1 MSDRLYDVLAIGDV
15 NIDLV
20 LGIEALPEFGQEILA
35 HSLSQHLGGCT
46 ANFACYCARLG
57 LRTALL
63 ARVGR
68 DTYGDFLVAELQ
80 RLGVSTEHLIR
91 DARLPT
97 GITVS
102 LSGPT
107 DRAFVTH
114 LGTIDSLTGADAT
127 DALLAQAD
135 WVHVGSFFLQ
145 SKLRPQ
151 VPDLLRRARALGAR
165 TSLDTGYDP
174 SGEWNGGLPAAL
186 AQVSVFLPNEVEATA
201 IARAPDPEA
210 ALSALAGQCPMV
222 AVKLG
227 AEGAAYASGAERLR
241 AAPLRVGVVDTTCC
255 GDAFNAGFVAGMLRR
270 LPPAECLA
278 WGNACGA
285 LVASGR
291 GNAAHR
297 VSVEALSRALATGEV
312 E

>member
-1 MSDRLYDVLAIGDV
+1 MSRRPYDVLAIGDV

-20 LGIEALPEFGQEILA
+20 LGLEALPQFGQEVVA
-35 HSLSQHLGGCT
+35 DSLSQHLGGCT

-68 DTYGDFLVAELQ
+68 DAYGDFLLDELQ
-80 RLGVSTEHLIR
+80 QFGVSTEYVLR
-91 DARLPT
+91 DVERPT
-97 GITVS
+97 GITVA

-127 DALLAQAD
+127 DALLAQAE

-145 SKLRPQ
+145 RKLRPA
-151 VPDLLRRARALGAR
+151 VPDLLRRAQALGSR

-174 SGEWNGGLPAAL
+174 EGQWNGDLPAAL
-186 AQVSVFLPNEVEATA
+186 AHVSVFLPNEVEGMAMTRAATPA
-201 IARAPDPEA
+201 A
-210 ALSALAGQCPMV
+210 ALSALADRCPMV
-222 AVKLG
+222 AMKLG
-227 AEGAAYASGAERLR
+227 AEGAAYAAGAERLR
-241 AAPLRVGVVDTTCC
+241 AAPVRVRVVDTTCC
-255 GDAFNAGFVAGMLRR
+255 GDAFDAGFVAAMLRC

-285 LVASGR
+285 LVASGQ

-297 VSVEALSRALATGEV
+297 VSVEAVARTLATGEV